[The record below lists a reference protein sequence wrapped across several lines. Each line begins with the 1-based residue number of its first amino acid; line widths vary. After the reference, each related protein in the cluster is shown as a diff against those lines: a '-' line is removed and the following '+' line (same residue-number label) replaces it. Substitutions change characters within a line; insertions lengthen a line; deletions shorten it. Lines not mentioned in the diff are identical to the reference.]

1 MSEVTVTVAE
11 WRQAMP
17 EFANTTAYP
26 DTYMQ
31 RFLTEATM
39 YISTKNF
46 RIRPEVRVLAIEYMA
61 GHLLTLAATDG
72 AGNAKP
78 NADTAG
84 SVINSASID
93 SVSVSLQAVIAKDA
107 FEQWIQSTPYGKAYW
122 ALLTA
127 NNPTGVFYVGNLKP
141 WGIK

>member
-17 EFANTTAYP
+17 EFSSATVYP
-26 DTYMQ
+26 DAYMQ
-31 RFLTEATM
+31 RFLTQATM
-39 YISTKNF
+39 YISKKNF

-61 GHLLTLAATDG
+61 SHLLTLAAVDA
-72 AGNAKP
+72 AGNANS
-78 NADTAG
+78 NAETAG
-84 SVINSASID
+84 SIVTSASVD
-93 SVSVSLQAVIAKDA
+93 NVSISTLAPIAKDA

-127 NNPTGVFYVGNLKP
+127 NNPTGVFYVGTPRLH
-141 WGIK
+141 GIR

>member
-11 WRQAMP
+11 WRSAFP
-17 EFANTTAYP
+17 EFSSTTAYP
-26 DTYMQ
+26 DAYMQ
-31 RFLTEATM
+31 RFLTNATM

-46 RIRPEVRVLAIEYMA
+46 RLRPEVRVLAIEYMA
-61 GHLLTLAATDG
+61 SHLLTLAATNG
-72 AGNAKP
+72 AGNANS

-84 SVINSASID
+84 SVITSASVD
-93 SVSVSLQAVIAKDA
+93 SVSVSLQAVIANNA

-127 NNPTGVFYVGNLKP
+127 NNPTGVFYVGNP
-141 WGIK
+141 RVQGIR

>member
-1 MSEVTVTVAE
+1 M
-11 WRQAMP
+11 
-17 EFANTTAYP
+17 EFASATAYP
-26 DTYMQ
+26 DAYMQ
-31 RFLTEATM
+31 RFLTQATM

-61 GHLLTLAATDG
+61 GHLLTLAAVDA
-72 AGNAKP
+72 AGNANP

-84 SVINSASID
+84 SVVNSASVD
-93 SVSVSLQAVIAKDA
+93 NVSVSLQAVIAKDA

-127 NNPTGVFYVGNLKP
+127 NNPTGIFYVGNPRLD
-141 WGIK
+141 GIR